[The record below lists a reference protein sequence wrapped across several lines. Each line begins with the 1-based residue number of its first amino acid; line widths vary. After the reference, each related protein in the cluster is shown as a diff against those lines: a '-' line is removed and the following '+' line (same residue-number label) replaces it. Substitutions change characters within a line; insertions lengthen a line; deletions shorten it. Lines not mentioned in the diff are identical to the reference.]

1 MLSEAQDSSKELKLS
16 TNSTFNV
23 LNALVQ
29 RITDKSAA
37 NQQQR
42 RAFGSG
48 SVIYITKMEDAQLR
62 ALHKSETQY
71 TAGNLTAYLFYNFL
85 NKSNTQ
91 R

>member
-29 RITDKSAA
+29 DKSAA